1 MTINY
6 NKDKVELKKI
16 DVELGNL
23 ANKINKLNKYLENNY
38 VIDHSFVNEN
48 KMKKIDNDINT
59 VRHDI
64 KNFINKIE

>member
-1 MTINY
+1 MTIDY
-6 NKDKVELKKI
+6 NKDRLELTKI

-59 VRHDI
+59 IRHDI

>member
-38 VIDHSFVNEN
+38 MIDHL
-48 KMKKIDNDINT
+48 
-59 VRHDI
+59 
-64 KNFINKIE
+64 FINEKFWLYSLIV

>member
-1 MTINY
+1 MTIDY
-6 NKDKVELKKI
+6 NKDRLELTKI

-48 KMKKIDNDINT
+48 KMKKIDNDINII
-59 VRHDI
+59 RHDI